1 MLNGR
6 FTKHFQVTIRLTI
19 FGKSRIV
26 FYSNQN
32 RPKKLI
38 RTEPSMKPQKW
49 VPTFSTILSNRNEN
63 QVTVSMFKSRKS
75 TNCYILPVAPIALI
89 ANSFICTLYQK
100 SNNLGLTDTKQ
111 LPRPR
116 NHCLPLPSPAHCFN
130 EAETNPEFWQ
140 GGGEFCGNSL
150 GNVKFV
156 TSVSRKY

>member
-1 MLNGR
+1 M
-6 FTKHFQVTIRLTI
+6 
-19 FGKSRIV
+19 SRIV

-38 RTEPSMKPQKW
+38 RTFHETPKMNECPHSQRSSQTKMK
-49 VPTFSTILSNRNEN
+49 
-63 QVTVSMFKSRKS
+63 VTVSMFKSRKS

-100 SNNLGLTDTKQ
+100 SNNLGLTDTKK

-116 NHCLPLPSPAHCFN
+116 NHCLTLPSPAHCFH
-130 EAETNPEFWQ
+130 EVETNPGFSQ
-140 GGGEFCGNSL
+140 GGGQFCGNNL

-156 TSVSRKY
+156 TSVSRKYYDNARLKGCYHSFFF